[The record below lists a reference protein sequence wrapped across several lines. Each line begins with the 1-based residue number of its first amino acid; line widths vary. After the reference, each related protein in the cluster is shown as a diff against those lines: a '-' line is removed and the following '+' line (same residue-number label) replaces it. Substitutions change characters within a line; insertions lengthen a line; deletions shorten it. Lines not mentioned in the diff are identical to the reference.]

1 MTTGIIHVFILESS
15 IETNGLFLLVN
26 TLRFCLLCPLGT
38 DAEET
43 SIGTGH
49 TQAGESLEVLFILRN
64 HPGLL
69 LLVHILD
76 GHDSTRELRGHLD
89 FLLSAVSLLGCG
101 GLPGEED
108 ELGAILFQALY
119 IGLQGL
125 R

>member
-69 LLVHILD
+69 LLVHLQQ
-76 GHDSTRELRGHLD
+76 REKTPNYNNVDVKIYSSR
-89 FLLSAVSLLGCG
+89 VE
-101 GLPGEED
+101 GLVEWHFSQREKVKYN
-108 ELGAILFQALY
+108 E
-119 IGLQGL
+119 
-125 R
+125 